1 MNKKIASAL
10 IGLVSLSS
18 MALPISA
25 AHAYEPIS
33 QADQFEE
40 TFSSETFPSETLT
53 DPSQLDIDLSTQIQ
67 EDQQVAY
74 NYCYYEVYWDGSY
87 YWVCY

>member
-10 IGLVSLSS
+10 LGLVSLSS
-18 MALPISA
+18 MALPVSA

-40 TFSSETFPSETLT
+40 TFSSETFAEH
-53 DPSQLDIDLSTQIQ
+53 SQLDIDLSTQIQ